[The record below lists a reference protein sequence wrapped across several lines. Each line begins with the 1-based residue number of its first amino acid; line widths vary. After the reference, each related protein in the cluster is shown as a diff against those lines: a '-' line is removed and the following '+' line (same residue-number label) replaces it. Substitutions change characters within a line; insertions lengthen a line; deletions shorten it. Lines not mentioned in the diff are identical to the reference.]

1 MAGQKILFFSWQ
13 AYGLFLNSRQTYGLL
28 LKAFANL
35 ELPKTFVSELETAN
49 L

>member
-1 MAGQKILFFSWQ
+1 MYMAGQKILFFSWQ
-13 AYGLFLNSRQTYGLL
+13 AYGLL

-35 ELPKTFVSELETAN
+35 ELPKMFASELETAN